1 MVKKPSATTGTITG
15 KQVKAAR
22 AWLDLSQ
29 DDLAAETMV
38 ARRAIQD
45 FESGKGTPKP
55 RTLRDLRLA
64 LEGRGITFLF
74 VDQRAVGITA
84 SDVAQ
89 KVIPKD

>member
-1 MVKKPSATTGTITG
+1 MVKKPSVTTGTITG

-45 FESGKGTPKP
+45 FETGKGTPTP

-64 LEGRGITFLF
+64 LEARGITFLF

-84 SDVAQ
+84 SEVGQ